1 MLIYDGEPVE
11 ESNHLDSVFLLPD
24 LAEVEIVPFV
34 RTFERVVRS
43 LAFGWRDRLAVL
55 VHGRRRGGEGSSSS
69 FGFQRRADSEL
80 ELKRR
85 EKEVSEMERREER
98 GGGGGREGRTH
109 VESVVVDDF
118 CCGRVRVE
126 MSRFLGFGELDSELR
141 DQSLVF

>member
-1 MLIYDGEPVE
+1 MKASFASRMQTLEHRE
-11 ESNHLDSVFLLPD
+11 E
-24 LAEVEIVPFV
+24 
-34 RTFERVVRS
+34 
-43 LAFGWRDRLAVL
+43 
-55 VHGRRRGGEGSSSS
+55 
-69 FGFQRRADSEL
+69 RA
-80 ELKRR
+80 
-85 EKEVSEMERREER
+85 RREER